1 MPQIITTD
9 TELRALIPNVL
20 ATVEG
25 ESTFFDKVSPYL
37 ESAENWAYQYLGA
50 EDVIK
55 GMYNFGDKYKPI
67 VSKMIGYHAL
77 MMAIPNLDLVLT
89 PNGFGIVNNSNVA
102 PASKDRV
109 ERLINSL
116 ETLRDNAIEQYLNEV
131 FYYSTTWEHQQ
142 QGLYFLATFFPN
154 LDLCNLCGITIH
166 RWDKYQELRAKLLII
181 EQNLANEYF
190 SEELMRALR
199 NNTHSWRFHKGTDVR
214 TNVIE
219 SIRNLEIAI
228 ITDDKPH
235 PQTAR
240 DIVNV
245 IRNNPTSFPEWQNS
259 AVAKLFAPELFIN
272 KKSAGG
278 YWF

>member
-1 MPQIITTD
+1 MKTTF
-9 TELRALIPNVL
+9 TSEALFDVL
-20 ATVEG
+20 A
-25 ESTFFDKVSPYL
+25 
-37 ESAENWAYQYLGA
+37 ESA
-50 EDVIK
+50 I
-55 GMYNFGDKYKPI
+55 FKPTLAKLI
-67 VSKMIGYHAL
+67 ATEAFMQ
-77 MMAIPNLDLVLT
+77 AIPNLDLVLT
-89 PNGFGIVNNSNVA
+89 PNGFGIVSNSNVA

-116 ETLRDNAIEQYLNEV
+116 EALRDNAIEQYLNEV

-142 QGLYFLATFFPN
+142 QGMYFLATFSPN
-154 LDLCNLCGITIH
+154 LNLCNLCGITFH
-166 RWDKYQELRAKLLII
+166 RWDKYQKLRAKLLVI
-181 EQNLANEYF
+181 EQNLAKEYF
-190 SEELMRALR
+190 SEELLRALR
-199 NNTHSWRFHKGTDVR
+199 NNTHSWRYHKGTDVR

-228 ITDDKPH
+228 LTEDNPH

-245 IRNNPTSFPEWQNS
+245 IRCNPTSFPEWHNS
-259 AVAKLFAPELFIN
+259 AVAKLFTPELFIN